1 MAATDPITSNTYT
14 ANTTTA
20 SAGISSITSNSNF
33 ISNYATTAI
42 NSADWVYQLLAGI
55 GF

>member
-1 MAATDPITSNTYT
+1 MATTDTVTSNTYT

-42 NSADWVYQLLAGI
+42 NSAEWVYQP
-55 GF
+55 